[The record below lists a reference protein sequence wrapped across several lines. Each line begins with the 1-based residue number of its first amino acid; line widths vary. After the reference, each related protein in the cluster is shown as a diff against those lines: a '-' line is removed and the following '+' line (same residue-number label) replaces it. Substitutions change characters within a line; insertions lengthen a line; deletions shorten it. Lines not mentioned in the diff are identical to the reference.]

1 MARVVVMGIGCLI
14 AGAPLMLLPP
24 SVFAHTHRKA
34 GGYEMTVGWAD
45 EPVFAGLKNG
55 VQLLLKDPGG
65 KPVTDLSD
73 TLTVEVIFGK
83 ERMPAQ
89 PLTPA
94 FGKSFGTPGDYRA
107 AIIPTRPGNYTF
119 HFVGTIGTQKVD
131 QSFTSSETTFDPVVD
146 PSAIEFPAK
155 DPSIGEIVGRLER
168 LGPRIDG
175 ALSAARDA
183 SVGAS
188 QARVVGIAGVA
199 LGAAGLVAGFAGRRR
214 TVR

>member
-1 MARVVVMGIGCLI
+1 MARVVLMAIGCLI
-14 AGAPLMLLPP
+14 AGAPLLLLPP

-45 EPVFAGLKNG
+45 EPVYAGLKNG
-55 VQLLLKDPGG
+55 VQLLLKDSGG
-65 KPVTDLSD
+65 KPVTDLGD

-94 FGKSFGTPGDYRA
+94 FEKSIGTPGDYRA

-131 QSFTSSETTFDPVVD
+131 ESFTSSETTFDPVVD

-155 DPSIGEIVGRLER
+155 DPSIGEIAGHLDR

-183 SVGAS
+183 SAGAS

-199 LGAAGLVAGFAGRRR
+199 LGTAGLVAGFAGRRR

>member
-1 MARVVVMGIGCLI
+1 
-14 AGAPLMLLPP
+14 PP
-24 SVFAHTHRKA
+24 SVFAHEHRKA
-34 GGYEMTVGWAD
+34 GGYEMTVGWAG
-45 EPVFAGLKNG
+45 EPSFAGLENG
-55 VQLLLKDPGG
+55 VQLLLKDPAG

-83 ERMPAQ
+83 ERMPAR

-94 FGKSFGTPGDYRA
+94 FGKSFGTPGDYRV

-119 HFVGTIGTQKVD
+119 HFVGTIGNQKVD

-155 DPSIGEIVGRLER
+155 DPSVGEIAGRLER

-175 ALSAARDA
+175 ALSAAHDA
-183 SVGAS
+183 SAGAS
-188 QARVVGIAGVA
+188 QARGIGIAGVV
-199 LGAAGLVAGFAGRRR
+199 LGAAALVVGLAAGRRR